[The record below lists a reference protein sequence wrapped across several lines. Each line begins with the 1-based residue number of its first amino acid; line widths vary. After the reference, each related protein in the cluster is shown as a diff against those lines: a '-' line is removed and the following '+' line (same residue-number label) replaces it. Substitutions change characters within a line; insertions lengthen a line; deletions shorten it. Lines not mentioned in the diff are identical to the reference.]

1 MTVIGI
7 SEIGDTERIETD
19 LEIHLLQFLTPLD
32 EERRAYIQVELRE
45 RVRALR
51 LRT

>member
-7 SEIGDTERIETD
+7 SEIGDTERTRTH
-19 LEIHLLQFLTPLD
+19 LEVHLLQLLTPLD
-32 EERRAYIQVELRE
+32 EERRAYIEVELRE
-45 RVRALR
+45 RVCALR